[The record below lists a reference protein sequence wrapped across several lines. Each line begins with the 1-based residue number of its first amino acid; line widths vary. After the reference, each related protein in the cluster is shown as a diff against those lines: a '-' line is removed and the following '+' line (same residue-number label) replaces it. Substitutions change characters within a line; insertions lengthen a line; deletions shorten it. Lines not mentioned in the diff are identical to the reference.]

1 MNGILYSHR
10 LKSCL
15 QQMVREL
22 GLTLSFD
29 DSQTDL
35 NLAENEKMLRET
47 ASLLGLNI
55 HFEHHDT
62 GSTVTFYK

>member
-29 DSQTDL
+29 DSETDL
-35 NLAENEKMLRET
+35 SLAENEKMLRET
-47 ASLLGLNI
+47 ASLLGLNV
-55 HFEHHDT
+55 HFEHHEN
-62 GSTVTFYK
+62 GSTVTFFK